1 MTSDLSFET
10 VRRALQAGD
19 LATAIADLGT
29 LRAEGQSDIPTLDL
43 AVGLARKSGDAA
55 MLEAALEHF
64 IDAVPAALPARY
76 DLARMRME
84 SDRFQ
89 DAEPIVRELVALR
102 PDDPL
107 VHTWMGGLLAGMFFL
122 PEAEWHF
129 RRAIAL
135 AGPQAHLLANLARN
149 LTDQG
154 RLADAEA
161 VALQAHEVAPGIAA
175 PLLQL
180 AEICEQRGALDDAA
194 TWLDKAEARLP
205 DQGGDISTARITL
218 LARGGAWREALA
230 QLDAKADLRGPGL
243 LVRGRL
249 RDRAGRYG
257 EAWED
262 VVAGKAALAEA
273 GGRHYDRAVV
283 EEHFAAVARAFSAPF
298 WRQVPRAS
306 VRGDVAQPI
315 FILGFPRSGTTM
327 TEQILA
333 SHSAIRPGGEL
344 PFTDQLR
351 DFAQTLL
358 GRGQAFPA
366 GLGDLAAADH
376 HYVPGLLRDFYLGRA
391 EARGLAAPGARFF
404 VDKMPLTHPYLPL
417 LRLAFPE
424 APMIFIQR
432 HPLDILVSVMQH
444 DMTHGFH
451 CGYHIANA
459 AHCFAAASQVFAHY
473 RDNLK
478 LQTHI
483 LRYEDFVANQGAETE
498 RLMAYVGLPLEPAQM
513 RFHESARHAATPS
526 YAQVRE
532 PVHTRSVE
540 KWRRYEKDLA
550 PILPM
555 MADAIAD
562 GGYTV

>member
-1 MTSDLSFET
+1 MTADLSFET
-10 VRRALQAGD
+10 VRRALHEGD
-19 LATAIADLGT
+19 VATAIADIGT
-29 LRAEGQSDIPTLDL
+29 LRAEGQNDIRTLDL
-43 AVGLARKSGDAA
+43 AVTAARKSGDPA
-55 MLEAALEHF
+55 MIEAALEHL
-64 IDAVPAALPARY
+64 IDAVPSALPIRY
-76 DLARMRME
+76 ELARMRME
-84 SDRFQ
+84 SDRFHE
-89 DAEPIVRELVALR
+89 AEPIVRELVALR

-107 VHTWMGGLLAGMFFL
+107 VHSWMGGLLAGMFFL

-135 AGPQAHLLANLARN
+135 AGSQAHLLANLARN

-154 RLADAEA
+154 RLTEAEA
-161 VALQAHEVAPGIAA
+161 VALQAHEVAPDVAA

-180 AEICEQRGALDDAA
+180 AEICEQRGALDEAA
-194 TWLDKAEARLP
+194 AWLDQAEALLP
-205 DQGGDISTARITL
+205 DRGGDISTARVTL
-218 LARGGAWREALA
+218 LARGPDWRKALA
-230 QLDAKADLRGPGL
+230 QLDGKADLRGPGL

-262 VVAGKAALAEA
+262 FAAGKAALAEA
-273 GGRHYDRAVV
+273 GKRHYDRAVV
-283 EEHFAAVARAFSAPF
+283 EQHFAAVAQAFSAPF
-298 WRQVPRAS
+298 WRQVPAAS
-306 VRGDVAQPI
+306 VRSDVPQPI

-333 SHSAIRPGGEL
+333 SHPAIRAGGEL

-366 GLGDLAAADH
+366 GMGDLAAADH
-376 HYVPGLLRDFYLGRA
+376 HHVPGLLRDFYLGRA
-391 EARGLAAPGARFF
+391 EARGLTAPGARFF

-473 RDNLK
+473 RDTLK
-478 LQTHI
+478 LPVHI
-483 LRYEDFVANQGAETE
+483 LRYEGFVANQEAETK
-498 RLMAYVGLPLEPAQM
+498 RLMDYVGLPLEPAQM

-540 KWRRYEKDLA
+540 KWRRYEQALA
-550 PILPM
+550 PVLPM
-555 MADAIAD
+555 LADAIAD